1 MLTDLSIRDVVL
13 IDRLDLDLTPGL
25 SVLTGE
31 TGAGKSILLD
41 ALSLALG
48 SRAEARLVRHGCDQ
62 AVVTAGFDL
71 PMDHPANKLLEEQG
85 LEAEGPMIL
94 RRMLNADG
102 RSRAYVNDQPIG
114 VTLLRQLGETLVE
127 IQGQFDQHG
136 LLNPATHVDVLDSYA
151 QLLPARKDCAKAFQN
166 WQTTETAL
174 RDAID
179 AAERAKEDEEY
190 LRHSLDE
197 LETFA
202 PEDSEEDNL
211 SAERSLL
218 QNAEKL
224 TEAINTAYGKLNG
237 QRGADDNLRQ
247 AQKALER
254 MIDKAGGQ
262 LDAALGA
269 LDRASVEIQE
279 ALSLLNSASSEV
291 SANDQQLDHVEERL
305 FALRDLARKHNVHP
319 DALPAVLEK
328 LRQDIVLINNSE
340 EALVKLREQAQA
352 ARKSYQ
358 EKAAR
363 LSEKRQA
370 AAKRLNKAVNTE
382 LPPLK
387 MDKATFITMVSP
399 MEEQNWNANGM
410 DQVAFQVM
418 TNPGAP
424 AGPLSKIASGGELS
438 RFLLALKVSL
448 AEIGSVPTLVFDEI
462 DSGVGGATA
471 AAIGERLSRLAQN
484 VQLLVI
490 THSPQVA
497 AVGRDHWN
505 VAKSMNGQAMVTA
518 VNRLTGQER
527 REEVARMLSGSE
539 ITEEARAAADQLL
552 GPAFSVAS

>member
-41 ALSLALG
+41 ALGLALG
-48 SRAEARLVRHGCDQ
+48 ARAEARLVRHGCDQ
-62 AVVTAGFDL
+62 AVVIASFEIAD
-71 PMDHPANKLLEEQG
+71 DHPAHEMLHEQG
-85 LEAEGPMIL
+85 LESDSHLIL
-94 RRMLNADG
+94 RRLLSADG
-102 RSRAYVNDQPIG
+102 RSRAFINDQPVG

-136 LLNPATHVDVLDSYA
+136 LLNPATHIDVLDSYA
-151 QLLPARKDCAKAFQN
+151 QLMRERKACGNAFQA
-166 WQTTETAL
+166 WQNAETAL
-174 RDAID
+174 KDAIR
-179 AAERAKEDEEY
+179 AADQAKEDEEY

-197 LETFA
+197 LEKFG
-202 PEDSEEDNL
+202 PDDNEEDTL

-224 TEAINTAYGKLNG
+224 TEAISTAFDKLNG
-237 QRGADDNLRQ
+237 ARGADDCLRQ

-254 MIDKAGGQ
+254 LIDKAEGH
-262 LDAALGA
+262 LDGALGA

-279 ALSLLNSASSEV
+279 AISQLNSAASEV
-291 SANDQQLDHVEERL
+291 SANDQHLEHVEERL

-319 DALPAVLEK
+319 DALPALIEK
-328 LRQDIVLINNSE
+328 FRQDIALINDSE
-340 EALVKLREQAQA
+340 EALLRLQ
-352 ARKSYQ
+352 Q
-358 EKAAR
+358 EAKAAR
-363 LSEKRQA
+363 ENYIAKAEALSKKRQT
-370 AAKRLNKAVNTE
+370 AAKRLNQAVNTE

-387 MDKATFITMVSP
+387 MDKATFITTVQP
-399 MEEQNWNANGM
+399 LEDGHWNANGM

-471 AAIGERLSRLAQN
+471 AAIGDRLGRLAGN

-497 AVGRDHWN
+497 AAGRDHWN
-505 VAKSMNGQAMVTA
+505 VAKSMNGKSMVTS
-518 VNRLTGQER
+518 VNRLMGQER

-539 ITEEARAAADQLL
+539 ITEEARAAADRLL
-552 GPAFSVAS
+552 GPVPA